1 MPSPS
6 LRNFGA
12 LDAFERRQAV
22 RAERRGH
29 AELPLPALLED
40 DHHRVA
46 GLMFEPLAP
55 AIMCKGIDRILA
67 ASHRPEHRRAL
78 PVDALSRLAGGERLR
93 PEARR
98 ERLELDDDVRGRFE
112 PPRMPF
118 REGRVTALA
127 KDGLERLTEKL
138 LGFLLK

>member
-12 LDAFERRQAV
+12 IDAFERRQAV

-46 GLMFEPLAP
+46 GLMFEPLSP
-55 AIMCKGIDRILA
+55 AILCKGIDRILA
-67 ASHRPEHRRAL
+67 AVRGSGW
-78 PVDALSRLAGGERLR
+78 RLVLR
-93 PEARR
+93 PSSWTMMYVGD
-98 ERLELDDDVRGRFE
+98 LN
-112 PPRMPF
+112 P
-118 REGRVTALA
+118 EGYHSV
-127 KDGLERLTEKL
+127 KDESPHV
-138 LGFLLK
+138 LKMDSSA